1 ACHRLSRVSFYRI
14 LVRLCA
20 QALLGI
26 AVFLW
31 GAIALLDV
39 ERPALRPWF
48 GLGCATA
55 ALALVCISRSWR
67 FGSWAGAFALLF
79 PIGILA
85 HANGASSWLWLVW
98 ITAALA
104 TERWLRDAIPVG
116 PDAAR

>member
-1 ACHRLSRVSFYRI
+1 VSFYRI
-14 LVRLCA
+14 LVRLSA
-20 QALLGI
+20 QLLLGI

-55 ALALVCISRSWR
+55 VLALVCLSRSWR
-67 FGSWAGAFALLF
+67 WGSWAGALALLF

-85 HANGASSWLWLVW
+85 HANGASPWLWLFW
-98 ITAALA
+98 IVAALA
-104 TERWLRDAIPVG
+104 TERWLRDGFAKG
-116 PDAAR
+116 PDAAG